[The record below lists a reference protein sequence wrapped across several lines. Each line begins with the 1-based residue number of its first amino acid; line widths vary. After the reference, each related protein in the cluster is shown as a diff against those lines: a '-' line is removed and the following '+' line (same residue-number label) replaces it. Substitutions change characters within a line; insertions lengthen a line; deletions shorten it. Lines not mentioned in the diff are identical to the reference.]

1 MQLKKLILHYKSFLP
16 IFLLGTFAFLI
27 NYHYGFV
34 GIMPGDNTVLYNG
47 GYKVLNGYTPFSDY
61 WLVTGPLLDYI
72 NAFFFLILGVSW
84 KTFIIHSSLFNLLL
98 ALFSYHLFTSLKL
111 SKKFSIFYSA
121 LISILFYPV
130 VGTPFV
136 DHHSTFFMILAFYTF
151 ILGIHKKN
159 YSYYSI
165 IPFYFCL
172 SFLSK
177 QTPAFYGL
185 VSILFLIFLL
195 ILVDKKNII
204 KILSP
209 LIIGTFGSL
218 IFLIIFFYFTGI
230 DISNFIDQYIL
241 YSKTIGDYRFST
253 FTFNTI
259 EAFINYKF
267 INFFN
272 VFLAIILINLFFKE
286 KKNINGIFTIL
297 TSLVLSFVLIFHQY
311 YTFNQIYIFFLIPF
325 LCAVFHIFYKET
337 FDKKYILIFFILV
350 CVFSVAK
357 YHFRFNE
364 HRKFNE
370 LEKVDLSKAIDG
382 GQISIDLKGLKWI
395 SYYYPNE
402 PEEEIFNLKEILKIL
417 SEDNSKKTIITDYQ
431 FLAPV
436 LKIHDYSPNQW
447 HHATVS
453 FPVKG
458 QKYFEEYKYFFINNL
473 KKNKINFIFETTKSN
488 ETITELVL
496 DKNCLEKKK
505 LSNML
510 VKFKILKQCKDF
522 Q

>member
-1 MQLKKLILHYKSFLP
+1 MQLKKLILHYKSYLP
-16 IFLLGTFAFLI
+16 IFLLGAFAFFI
-27 NYHYGFV
+27 NYHYGFI

-47 GYKVLNGYTPFSDY
+47 GYKVLNGYIPFSDY

-72 NAFFFLILGVSW
+72 NAFFFSILGLSW

-98 ALFSYHLFTSLKL
+98 ALFSYYLFSSLNL

-121 LISILFYPV
+121 LISILFYPI

-151 ILGIHKKN
+151 ILGVYKKK

-185 VSILFLIFLL
+185 ISILFLIFLL
-195 ILVDKKNII
+195 MLMDKKNII

-209 LIIGTFGSL
+209 LVIGTFGSL
-218 IFLIIFFYFTGI
+218 IFLIIFFYSTGI
-230 DISNFIDQYIL
+230 NISNFIDQYIF

-253 FTFNTI
+253 FSFKI
-259 EAFINYKF
+259 VDALINYKF
-267 INFFN
+267 INFFI
-272 VFLAIILINLFFKE
+272 VILTIILTKLFLKRQ
-286 KKNINGIFTIL
+286 KDTRAIFIVL
-297 TSLVLSFVLIFHQY
+297 TSLFLSCVLIFHQY
-311 YTFNQIYIFFLIPF
+311 YTFNQNYIFFLIPY
-325 LCAVFHIFYKET
+325 LCGIFHIFYKEM
-337 FDKKYILIFFILV
+337 FNKKYILILSILV
-350 CVFSVAK
+350 CVFAVTK

-370 LEKVDLSKAIDG
+370 LEKVDISKAIDAKE
-382 GQISIDLKGLKWI
+382 ISPDLKGLKWI
-395 SYYYPNE
+395 SYYYPDD
-402 PEEEIFNLKEILKIL
+402 PEKEINNLKEVLKIL
-417 SEDNSKKTIITDYQ
+417 SKDNSKKTIITDYQ
-431 FLAPV
+431 FIASA

-453 FPVKG
+453 FPIKG
-458 QKYFEEYKYFFINNL
+458 QKYFQEYKYFFINNL
-473 KKNKINFIFETTKSN
+473 KKNNINFIFETTKSN
-488 ETITELVL
+488 KTITELIV
-496 DKNCLEKKK
+496 DKSCLEKKR
-505 LSNML
+505 LSIML
-510 VKFKILKQCKDF
+510 VKLKILKRCKDF